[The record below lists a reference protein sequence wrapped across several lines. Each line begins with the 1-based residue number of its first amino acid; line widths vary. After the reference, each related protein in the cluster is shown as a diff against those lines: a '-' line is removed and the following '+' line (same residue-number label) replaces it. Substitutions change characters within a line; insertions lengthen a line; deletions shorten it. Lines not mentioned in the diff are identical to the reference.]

1 MQDLLNNDSAFEG
14 GSNSI
19 EDITKPRPKLKV
31 GIVGYGPAGV
41 ITAIG
46 LTKQGHEVT
55 MFERLFYNY
64 KDKADKSNQHRH
76 LMYPVNIGAKGM
88 RAINS
93 LKCMHIMEKHL
104 NVFEG
109 MKNINGDWIF
119 NEKRP
124 CLMGCHLEIMWAF

>member
-1 MQDLLNNDSAFEG
+1 MQQRTSDIKKDISSKLLRDPEIQGLLNDESAFEG

-64 KDKADKSNQHRH
+64 KDKADKSN
-76 LMYPVNIGAKGM
+76 
-88 RAINS
+88 
-93 LKCMHIMEKHL
+93 
-104 NVFEG
+104 
-109 MKNINGDWIF
+109 
-119 NEKRP
+119 
-124 CLMGCHLEIMWAF
+124 